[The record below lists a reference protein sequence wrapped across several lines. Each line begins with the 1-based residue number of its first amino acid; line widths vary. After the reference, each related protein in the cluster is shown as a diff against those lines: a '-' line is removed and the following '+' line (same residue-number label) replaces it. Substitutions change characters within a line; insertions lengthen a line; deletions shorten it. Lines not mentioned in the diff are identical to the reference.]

1 MYMDSMRIAPDPL
14 ASSAHEGEM
23 RVQLR
28 MELSNWASPQHTLLV
43 HTSPQCVK
51 TFVFLPGEQAVRIPC
66 STKRLTSVE
75 ILCYNDGEELTDK
88 QARHFVQ
95 DTRNCVVTAFTGSA
109 VLASEQYKICTRLR
123 KPEQTES
130 LDFLFS
136 CYAYERDAHVSSSC
150 AIADLFKDMQNML
163 QYPVLTPSRPVSELS
178 VQEAEVRLADCR
190 ENVHGMFDTFDSIFL
205 DTVVR
210 ELGQA
215 DNAAAVKN
223 SIDWTR
229 SHTVAADAAVESL
242 INSTKLL
249 YTQLAQLSNTA
260 VPAKWLAD
268 SAFDGT
274 VRNLLAT
281 RQSLLQNVR
290 GRRTALADVT
300 RVRSDFLCLD
310 AIDSVLRHICRHEDE
325 QAAEHPLSASLAL
338 PCHRYWLEQ
347 MKANTHN
354 SVQLSAETYLHAST
368 ILDACAAA
376 RACPRM
382 LPHSSALVASGPAA
396 ALTYKLWQ
404 SMHLQGLGATHELPL
419 APCAHFM
426 YKKCARIDYSRHP
439 VLSAALSSSTLG
451 DEQRRSLVLLTML
464 VSTDVE
470 HRIIPPALCTRI
482 MTLLHDATAVD
493 STEQGRQDASA
504 FLTRLLAP
512 PLHSLAA
519 SALGLGGQP
528 DLSFVTAAGADLG
541 QSITGYDMSEVTSFC
556 LQQVTK

>member
-1 MYMDSMRIAPDPL
+1 
-14 ASSAHEGEM
+14 
-23 RVQLR
+23 
-28 MELSNWASPQHTLLV
+28 
-43 HTSPQCVK
+43 
-51 TFVFLPGEQAVRIPC
+51 
-66 STKRLTSVE
+66 
-75 ILCYNDGEELTDK
+75 
-88 QARHFVQ
+88 VQ
-95 DTRNCVVTAFTGSA
+95 DTRNGVVTAFTGSA
-109 VLASEQYKICTRLR
+109 VLATEQYKICSRLR

-136 CYAYERDAHVSSSC
+136 CYAYERDAHVSSPC

-178 VQEAEVRLADCR
+178 VQEAEVRLTDCR

-354 SVQLSAETYLHAST
+354 SVPLSAETYLHAST

-382 LPHSSALVASGPAA
+382 LPHSAALVASGPAA

-404 SMHLQGLGATHELPL
+404 SMHLQGLGI
-419 APCAHFM
+419 AP
-426 YKKCARIDYSRHP
+426 
-439 VLSAALSSSTLG
+439 
-451 DEQRRSLVLLTML
+451 
-464 VSTDVE
+464 VSTNWSSVSD
-470 HRIIPPALCTRI
+470 RNTICASTPALPTMSFSKQKVSLCNSLIFSWLTKEI
-482 MTLLHDATAVD
+482 GLC
-493 STEQGRQDASA
+493 SA
-504 FLTRLLAP
+504 QMLMLFACDGSGCRSSANAYSSNFDVFFSIDRL
-512 PLHSLAA
+512 
-519 SALGLGGQP
+519 QN
-528 DLSFVTAAGADLG
+528 
-541 QSITGYDMSEVTSFC
+541 Q
-556 LQQVTK
+556 

>member
-1 MYMDSMRIAPDPL
+1 
-14 ASSAHEGEM
+14 
-23 RVQLR
+23 
-28 MELSNWASPQHTLLV
+28 
-43 HTSPQCVK
+43 
-51 TFVFLPGEQAVRIPC
+51 
-66 STKRLTSVE
+66 
-75 ILCYNDGEELTDK
+75 
-88 QARHFVQ
+88 VQ
-95 DTRNCVVTAFTGSA
+95 DTRNGVVTAFTGSA
-109 VLASEQYKICTRLR
+109 VLATEQYKICSRLR

-150 AIADLFKDMQNML
+150 SIADLFQEMQNML

-215 DNAAAVKN
+215 DHAAAVKN

-281 RQSLLQNVR
+281 RQSLLRNVR

-325 QAAEHPLSASLAL
+325 
-338 PCHRYWLEQ
+338 
-347 MKANTHN
+347 
-354 SVQLSAETYLHAST
+354 TYLHAST
-368 ILDACAAA
+368 ILAC
-376 RACPRM
+376 
-382 LPHSSALVASGPAA
+382 
-396 ALTYKLWQ
+396 
-404 SMHLQGLGATHELPL
+404 
-419 APCAHFM
+419 
-426 YKKCARIDYSRHP
+426 
-439 VLSAALSSSTLG
+439 
-451 DEQRRSLVLLTML
+451 
-464 VSTDVE
+464 
-470 HRIIPPALCTRI
+470 
-482 MTLLHDATAVD
+482 
-493 STEQGRQDASA
+493 
-504 FLTRLLAP
+504 
-512 PLHSLAA
+512 
-519 SALGLGGQP
+519 
-528 DLSFVTAAGADLG
+528 
-541 QSITGYDMSEVTSFC
+541 
-556 LQQVTK
+556 